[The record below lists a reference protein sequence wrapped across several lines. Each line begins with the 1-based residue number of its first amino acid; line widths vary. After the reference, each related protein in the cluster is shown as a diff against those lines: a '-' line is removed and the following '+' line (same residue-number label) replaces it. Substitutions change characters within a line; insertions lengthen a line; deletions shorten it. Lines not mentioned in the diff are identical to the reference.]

1 MWWRQLRGWRGSV
14 PSRMRSAERAISRWK
29 PTASARR
36 QKPAKRPCLAG
47 GSPRSSRARF
57 FTSWKARVAS
67 GPQRPD
73 SSNAKA
79 RKVCFPG
86 STSGAYCWRFSASR
100 NLAAAP
106 IDSYVR
112 CASTLEKHPASV
124 VVTSRSNVR
133 PRSSRLDT
141 AMSGRACVL
150 ELGLGLRLGP
160 RLRQSTGVRVAV
172 RARVSHIHYR
182 V

>member
-141 AMSGRACVL
+141 AMSGRACVAA
-150 ELGLGLRLGP
+150 P
-160 RLRQSTGVRVAV
+160 VA
-172 RARVSHIHYR
+172 
-182 V
+182 

>member
-14 PSRMRSAERAISRWK
+14 PSRMRSAERATSRWK

-100 NLAAAP
+100 SLAAAL

-133 PRSSRLDT
+133 PRSFK
-141 AMSGRACVL
+141 AKVEVWA
-150 ELGLGLRLGP
+150 
-160 RLRQSTGVRVAV
+160 GVK
-172 RARVSHIHYR
+172 ARVRTATYWR
-182 V
+182 KMQFNCEDLPLLLKLP